1 MALTAKQK
9 HDVLFRLGW
18 SGKTLDPGSTHF
30 SNIIADR
37 LENLSIPMQ
46 STVVGLLKRLDA
58 IQEQMDEARCR
69 MTAETVDGIKL
80 NKDEAAMLKKEFKRY
95 MKELSTET
103 SVPIV
108 NKSSINIPVSI

>member
-18 SGKTLDPGSTHF
+18 SGKTLDVGSTSF
-30 SNIIADR
+30 SKIIADR

-69 MTAETVDGIKL
+69 MTTETVDGIKL
-80 NKDEAAMLKKEFKRY
+80 NKDEASMLKKEFMRY
-95 MKELSTET
+95 LKELSAET
-103 SVPIV
+103 IISIARRSSV
-108 NKSSINIPVSI
+108 NISVSV